1 MKADQIIKCFREL
14 SKSQGFY
21 GRLLAQIEEEPIAGK
36 KFLKE
41 LEEQNFKDEVDLI
54 LYLES

>member
-1 MKADQIIKCFREL
+1 MDEKQILQTIKDL

-21 GRLLAQIEEEPIAGK
+21 CGLYDYITSESGK
-36 KFLKE
+36 SFLE
-41 LEEQNFKDEVDLI
+41 NLVSQNFKDKVDLI